1 MIAAQQTAARN
12 GSALDPMLSSCE
24 RSVLSYLMRDRR
36 ACEEL
41 CHLSTEDFC
50 LPTHRIAFRAITD
63 VFAEGQ
69 DPNELVVTN
78 RLRVTKNLDSVGG
91 AAQVTSI
98 ASETTSESIVKYSL
112 DYMREASSKRNAAK
126 IGEQLKNGEINL
138 VEARERLS
146 KLGEPP
152 RGWLDIIDS
161 ATVNSDEL
169 ASLKLA
175 PRLPLLGEWL
185 CEGDYGIIYAPR
197 GTGKT
202 FFALLI
208 AKAVSAGG
216 HIGEWRAPG
225 CAKVLYIDGE
235 MPADLMRD
243 RDRGL
248 GSGNVEF
255 LNHEILF
262 DRKEKVLNI
271 TDPQLQHA
279 ILGRCIRNGIKLVVL
294 DNLSRL
300 ASGVKENDSY
310 DWEQLH
316 NWLLQFRRH
325 RIAVILVHH
334 AGRNGQPR
342 GTSKREDAAFW
353 VIALDDTKK
362 QADDKRGAHFI
373 SRFTKP
379 SRNTQEEIP
388 PFEWHI
394 VTDPMMG
401 EISVACKAA
410 HSMDVFRKWI
420 EDGVTE
426 CGQLAAEMNVSPGT
440 ISKWAKKGERE
451 GWLRKQNREYMVVEG
466 NGGQ

>member
-1 MIAAQQTAARN
+1 V
-12 GSALDPMLSSCE
+12 LD
-24 RSVLSYLMRDRR
+24 D
-36 ACEEL
+36 
-41 CHLSTEDFC
+41 LST
-50 LPTHRIAFRAITD
+50 
-63 VFAEGQ
+63 
-69 DPNELVVTN
+69 
-78 RLRVTKNLDSVGG
+78 
-91 AAQVTSI
+91 
-98 ASETTSESIVKYSL
+98 
-112 DYMREASSKRNAAK
+112 
-126 IGEQLKNGEINL
+126 
-138 VEARERLS
+138 
-146 KLGEPP
+146 
-152 RGWLDIIDS
+152 
-161 ATVNSDEL
+161 
-169 ASLKLA
+169 
-175 PRLPLLGEWL
+175 
-185 CEGDYGIIYAPR
+185 
-197 GTGKT
+197 
-202 FFALLI
+202 
-208 AKAVSAGG
+208 
-216 HIGEWRAPG
+216 
-225 CAKVLYIDGE
+225 
-235 MPADLMRD
+235 
-243 RDRGL
+243 
-248 GSGNVEF
+248 
-255 LNHEILF
+255 
-262 DRKEKVLNI
+262 
-271 TDPQLQHA
+271 
-279 ILGRCIRNGIKLVVL
+279 
-294 DNLSRL
+294 L

-353 VIALDDTKK
+353 VIALDDTRK

-420 EDGVTE
+420 EGGVTE